1 MDLAASN
8 FCPYRLVV
16 QDAVFFPPTRIRRG
30 EGSKRKPGF
39 ESPWGRHKIDMTT
52 PISYGIDSFSMAAI
66 ASKTR
71 RGSTILGGL
80 SLLFVLVGLYFALVQ
95 APPDANQGDVQRIM
109 YLHIP
114 TILTAY
120 LSFFIVFIASCLYL
134 WKRERRDDILAHSA
148 AEIGVLFTG
157 LTLIEGSIWG
167 KPTWGVWWT
176 WDARLTLTA
185 ILFLI
190 FVAYM
195 ILRSLIEEE
204 NRAAVCGAV
213 LGIIGFLDIPL
224 IHMSVYWWRTLHQAP
239 SILRPDKAPWENVH
253 PAMLIA
259 LFINFVAFVLLYF
272 YLLSLRFR
280 VGEMREEVKKMKLYG
295 GA

>member
-1 MDLAASN
+1 MRNHAMSAL
-8 FCPYRLVV
+8 
-16 QDAVFFPPTRIRRG
+16 PTVTVDQQGSRRR
-30 EGSKRKPGF
+30 SV
-39 ESPWGRHKIDMTT
+39 
-52 PISYGIDSFSMAAI
+52 
-66 ASKTR
+66 
-71 RGSTILGGL
+71 LGGAT
-80 SLLFVLVGLYFALVQ
+80 LLFVLLGLYFALIE
-95 APPDANQGDVQRIM
+95 APPDAYQGQVQRIM

-120 LSFFIVFIASCLYL
+120 LSFFIVFVGSCLYL
-134 WKRERRDDILAHSA
+134 WRREKRDDILAHSA

-157 LTLIEGSIWG
+157 LTIVEGSIWG

-190 FVAYM
+190 FVAYLV
-195 ILRSLIEEE
+195 LRSLIGDEE
-204 NRAAVCGAV
+204 RAGVNAAV

-224 IHMSVYWWRTLHQAP
+224 IHMSVYWWRTLHQPP
-239 SILRPDKAPWENVH
+239 SILRPDKAPWENIH

-259 LFINFVAFVLLYF
+259 LAINFVAFFFLYF
-272 YLLSLRFR
+272 YLLSLRVR
-280 VGEMREEVKKMKLYG
+280 TGEMREEVRRIRLYG